1 MNVFCTRF
9 EEQRSFGPFLRY
21 SFKKSDKVGAF
32 REQLDDTECEI
43 VESRDF
49 SQACERRIYKVGVKI
64 NDHNGDKNG
73 DQQLSLKVYDQT
85 KLDVLQE
92 NWKSL
97 AEKVPIR
104 VPNFHLFIDL
114 SSCWCLLSRAK
125 KRACYKNGTTRSQS
139 ASK

>member
-1 MNVFCTRF
+1 MNVVCTRF
-9 EEQRSFGPFLRY
+9 EEQRSFDQFVYYILQ
-21 SFKKSDKVGAF
+21 KSDKVGAF

-92 NWKSL
+92 S
-97 AEKVPIR
+97 
-104 VPNFHLFIDL
+104 
-114 SSCWCLLSRAK
+114 
-125 KRACYKNGTTRSQS
+125 
-139 ASK
+139 